1 MGNPN
6 YRNFGIAVAKFQIAS
21 ASQSCTFTDA
31 GDLVTKA
38 SHGLSNG
45 TVVVFQSITTTTGI
59 TVNVR
64 YYVIGATT
72 NTFQVATAVGGSA
85 VALTSDGS
93 GTYKSINEYDV
104 YLPNAADIST
114 SSKEFTYAGGDI
126 EIKRTQ
132 VLGYSVKLAADCL
145 PLATHMALFSKTAYS
160 ASLPITAVASTAN
173 TSLVYGGD
181 AVERAGVSCGLWFY
195 GTATRVDASTGAETN
210 VYVTRWFPVGAV
222 SGVTPTG
229 MKTGDKQDV
238 ESYEFTASKTSV
250 DIAAGALPATVPSGG
265 VFFATMEVAV
275 P

>member
-6 YRNFGIAVAKFQIAS
+6 YRNFGIKDAKFQIAS
-21 ASQSCTFTDA
+21 SSQSCTFTDS

-38 SHGLSNG
+38 THGLSNG
-45 TVVVFQSITTTTGI
+45 AVVVFQSITTTTGI
-59 TVNVR
+59 TAFVR
-64 YYVIGATT
+64 YYVIGSTT
-72 NTFQVATAVGGSA
+72 NTFQVATTVGGSA
-85 VALTSDGS
+85 VTLTSDGS
-93 GTYKSINEYDV
+93 GTYKAILEYDV
-104 YLPNAADIST
+104 YLANSAEISVK
-114 SSKEFTYAGGDI
+114 SKAFTYAGDDT
-126 EIKRTQ
+126 EIDRTQ
-132 VLGYSVKLAADCL
+132 ILGYSVKLAADCL

-181 AVERAGVSCGLWFY
+181 DTERAGVSCGLWFV
-195 GTATRVDASTGAETN
+195 GTATRVDATTGAETN
-210 VYVTRWFPVGAV
+210 VYVTRWFPVGTV

-250 DIAAGALPATVPSGG
+250 DVAAGALPATVPTNG